1 MDPCIM
7 TMNQMHM
14 QKWKTTNSF
23 FLFFPWEMIGFYGN
37 KRLPNYKAN
46 YIKAKATSNIQL
58 QENWQEAAR
67 CEYIKIKHLEFNRL
81 HKTIVLCKLRPKQQ
95 VKGTIGPN
103 KILMTS
109 QLSITLFL

>member
-1 MDPCIM
+1 
-7 TMNQMHM
+7 
-14 QKWKTTNSF
+14 
-23 FLFFPWEMIGFYGN
+23 MIGFYGN

-46 YIKAKATSNIQL
+46 YIKAEATSNIQL
-58 QENWQEAAR
+58 QEAASR
-67 CEYIKIKHLEFNRL
+67 EYIKIQHLEFNPL

-109 QLSITLFL
+109 QLSITLFYKHKLLKFSIKKKKKRQAAS